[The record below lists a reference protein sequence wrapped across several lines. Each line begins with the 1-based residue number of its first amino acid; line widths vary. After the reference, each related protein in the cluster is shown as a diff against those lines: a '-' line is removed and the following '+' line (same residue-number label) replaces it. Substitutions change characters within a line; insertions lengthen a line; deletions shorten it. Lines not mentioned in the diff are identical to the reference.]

1 MSSFKDDLDKIAD
14 KQDRIAENMAD
25 MAVDIA
31 KIELT
36 LERNTEALEEHMR
49 RTALNEERLSILE
62 SDKDFLKG
70 AAWVIGGLIA
80 AGFTAVIA
88 FFK

>member
-1 MSSFKDDLDKIAD
+1 MSQFKDDLAKMAD
-14 KQDRIAENMAD
+14 KQDKIAENMAD

-49 RTALNEERLSILE
+49 RTSLNEDRLDLLE
-62 SDKDFLKG
+62 ADKDFLKG

-80 AGFTAVIA
+80 AGFTTLIA